1 MIAKKEELNV
11 DKSKKKMTSFTLFL
25 YKKYSYSR
33 LTIVVQGRLQLSPY
47 RNTGVKTLKI
57 ILQHS
62 PI

>member
-1 MIAKKEELNV
+1 MRAKEEELNV
-11 DKSKKKMTSFTLFL
+11 DKTKKKLTIIHIIL

-33 LTIVVQGRLQLSPY
+33 LTVIVQGRLQLSLY
-47 RNTGVKTLKI
+47 RNTGMKILKS